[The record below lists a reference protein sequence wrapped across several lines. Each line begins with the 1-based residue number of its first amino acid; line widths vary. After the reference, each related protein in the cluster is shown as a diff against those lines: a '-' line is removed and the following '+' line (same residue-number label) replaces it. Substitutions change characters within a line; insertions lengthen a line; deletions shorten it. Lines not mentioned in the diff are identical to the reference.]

1 MIYHCLISNFPQ
13 TKEVPVLTDC
23 LIPSLPGMN
32 RLGLKIAFVVVVNTL
47 AVDEQSELLG

>member
-1 MIYHCLISNFPQ
+1 M
-13 TKEVPVLTDC
+13 LTDC

-32 RLGLKIAFVVVVNTL
+32 RLGLKTVFVVVVNTL